1 MVPAPTWQGVLAV
14 PASEGTVALP
24 VTRTS
29 MTVIPVSSGEL
40 SGGAG
45 LGNVFIKPCYLLA
58 TVLPFHLHSSLTF
71 LILLMEAQIS

>member
-1 MVPAPTWQGVLAV
+1 
-14 PASEGTVALP
+14 
-24 VTRTS
+24 

-58 TVLPFHLHSSLTF
+58 PVLPFHLHSSLTF
-71 LILLMEAQIS
+71 LILLMELRPKEVK